1 MQLVL
6 KVAQQPSKQSDHV
19 FFRLYINKYKYRMMI
34 VKSKQINRNGRK
46 FSYDCTEYR
55 VDVSVVLNMYVWESR
70 NAGRFSLNYE
80 R

>member
-1 MQLVL
+1 
-6 KVAQQPSKQSDHV
+6 
-19 FFRLYINKYKYRMMI
+19 MI